1 LDDIRAVLDYGEL
14 TKETSRS
21 GQLAL
26 QRKGKKERSD
36 DVSSGHLIYR
46 TRGTDETKAK
56 NTTNLVVLKQAL
68 VMVITQES
76 NAGFDCV
83 PGDEGAAPGVKATET
98 FGRESRFD
106 DLDWTWR
113 LSTYVSGRFGELDG
127 RDSIRERNESRRR
140 GKRATF
146 SPLTSDANWDWV
158 LTNSVG

>member
-1 LDDIRAVLDYGEL
+1 MESSPRRLLGAVSLPCSARERRNARTMSAQAISSIVREGQTRRRRRIR
-14 TKETSRS
+14 R
-21 GQLAL
+21 
-26 QRKGKKERSD
+26 
-36 DVSSGHLIYR
+36 
-46 TRGTDETKAK
+46 
-56 NTTNLVVLKQAL
+56 
-68 VMVITQES
+68 MVITQES

-113 LSTYVSGRFGELDG
+113 LNTYVSGRFGELDG